1 MYLQY
6 NKFSA
11 LYAYLDSHH
20 KEKML
25 QNYCKNSLNANKD
38 IIYNIISRYVMILPK
53 LLQNVIFSPDY
64 IPSRFSLIFAFIG
77 IGGVLLLDR
86 IVDLNIVKIGP
97 LEIGILYTLFMSVI
111 LCFLLRY
118 MLSLIKETEAS
129 YLAVEK
135 REKESLRLFNFAL
148 DNSADATYWFTFD
161 GKFYYVN
168 DAASRMLGYSKEEL
182 LDMYLWEMD
191 HNFTSAQAQ
200 EFLQEIKDVK
210 HTTFET
216 IQTRKDSKTL
226 PIEVSANYFTHEGKE
241 FICAFGR
248 DISERRVYQNAI
260 EEANIEL
267 IKSNSEKETLLKEVH
282 HRVKN
287 NLEIISSLL
296 SMQYRRIDDTYMRT
310 ILQQSRSRIHTM
322 SLVHEFLYKSDKLD
336 EIDLNGYVK
345 QLVSDIILLHSE
357 EKSAVE
363 LNIDIPVI
371 RFSTDASIRLGMVL
385 HELCVNSIKY
395 AFKNRDNNI
404 LNITLKLENEIIHV
418 CVEDNGEGV
427 EDVTKILQGN
437 SLGLQLIQTI
447 IEEELD
453 GEVTFNSNNGLICDI
468 YFPSKAVQ

>member
-1 MYLQY
+1 MIIHKYL
-6 NKFSA
+6 K
-11 LYAYLDSHH
+11 
-20 KEKML
+20 K
-25 QNYCKNSLNANKD
+25 
-38 IIYNIISRYVMILPK
+38 IIFNPE
-53 LLQNVIFSPDY
+53 Y
-64 IPSRFSLIFAFIG
+64 IPSRFSLIFALVG
-77 IGGVLLLDR
+77 STGVLLLDR
-86 IVDLNIVKIGP
+86 IVDLDIVDIGP
-97 LEIGILYTLFMSVI
+97 LGIGILYTLSMTGI
-111 LCFLLRY
+111 LYFLLRY

-161 GKFYYVN
+161 GHFYYVN
-168 DAASRMLGYSKEEL
+168 DAASRMLGYSKKEL
-182 LDMYLWEMD
+182 LNMNLWDMD
-191 HNFTSAQAQ
+191 HNFTSTQAQ

-216 IQTRKDSKTL
+216 MQTRKDCKTL
-226 PIEVSANYFTHEGKE
+226 PIEVSANYFTHEGEE

-267 IKSNSEKETLLKEVH
+267 IKSISEKETLLKEVH

-296 SMQYRRIDDTYMRT
+296 SMQYRRIDDNNMRT

-322 SLVHEFLYKSDKLD
+322 SLVHEFLYKSDKLN

-345 QLVSDIILLHSE
+345 QLVSDIISLHSE
-357 EKSAVE
+357 DESGVE
-363 LNIDIPVI
+363 LNIDIPVV

-404 LNITLKLENEIIHV
+404 LNISLKLKDEIIHV
-418 CVEDNGEGV
+418 CVADNGKGV
-427 EDVTKILQGN
+427 EDVQSMQAGN
-437 SLGLQLIQTI
+437 SLGVQLITTI
-447 IEEELD
+447 IEEQLD
-453 GEVTFNSNNGLICDI
+453 GEVEFSSVDGLICDI
-468 YFPSKAVQ
+468 YFSSKAVQ

>member
-1 MYLQY
+1 M
-6 NKFSA
+6 NIHKFF
-11 LYAYLDSHH
+11 
-20 KEKML
+20 KK
-25 QNYCKNSLNANKD
+25 
-38 IIYNIISRYVMILPK
+38 IIFN
-53 LLQNVIFSPDY
+53 PDY
-64 IPSRFSLIFAFIG
+64 IPSRFSLIFAFVG
-77 IGGVLLLDR
+77 SSGVLLLDR
-86 IVDLNIVKIGP
+86 IIDLHIVEIGP
-97 LEIGILYTLFMSVI
+97 LGIGILYTLSMSII
-111 LCFLLRY
+111 LYFLLRH

-161 GKFYYVN
+161 GRFYYAN
-168 DAASRMLGYSKEEL
+168 DAASRMLGYRKEEL
-182 LDMYLWEMD
+182 LNMNLWDMD
-191 HNFTSAQAQ
+191 HNFTSTQAQ

-216 IQTRKDSKTL
+216 MQTRKDSKQL
-226 PIEVSANYFTHEGKE
+226 PIEVSANYFTHEGEE

-267 IKSNSEKETLLKEVH
+267 IKSISEKETLLKEVH

-296 SMQYRRIDDTYMRT
+296 SMQYRRIDDTNMRT

-322 SLVHEFLYKSDKLD
+322 SLVHEFLYKSDTLN

-345 QLVSDIILLHSE
+345 QLVSDIISLHSE
-357 EKSAVE
+357 DESTIK
-363 LNIDIPVI
+363 LNIDIPVV

-385 HELCVNSIKY
+385 HELCINSIKY
-395 AFKNRDNNI
+395 GFKNRDNNV
-404 LNITLKLENEIIHV
+404 LNISLKDKDGIIHV
-418 CVEDNGEGV
+418 SVVDNGNGV

-437 SLGLQLIQTI
+437 SLGVQLIQTI
-447 IEEELD
+447 IEDQLD
-453 GEVTFNSNNGLICDI
+453 GEVEFSSMNGLTCDI